1 VSATE
6 HTCRA
11 EGAIPSAAKLVAY
24 HLLNDEC
31 LVAERS
37 LFALVGAVACLLAH
51 NGTDGGTETA
61 RCAFETVVPPAV
73 ALAAVRALLQD
84 ELGV

>member
-1 VSATE
+1 VSAAE
-6 HTCRA
+6 HTCRG

-51 NGTDGGTETA
+51 DGSEETA
-61 RCAFETVVPPAV
+61 RLAFETVVRPAV
-73 ALAAVRALLQD
+73 ALAAVRTLLGED
-84 ELGV
+84 R